1 MKERRLA
8 AVLLALIVIVTASS
22 VALAA
27 EPYVQKMNVVYA
39 ETDGIGLLMDIF
51 TPPEEKNGLAIVD
64 IASGAWHS
72 DRGKINDHKRAQMF
86 TIMCSRGYTVFAVR
100 PGSITKFTAPEML
113 ANLKTAIRWVKA
125 HADEY
130 EIDPDQLGLCG
141 ASAGGHLACLVSTT
155 GEDGSPDAK
164 EPLDQYS
171 TRVAATVAFFPPTDF
186 LNWGGREIKPNS
198 LGPISRIVNGLAFP
212 RGSGELS
219 EDELKKGIE
228 AISPARLV
236 TSQCPPLLLV
246 HGDADPVVPLQQSQ
260 LMLDALEAAGVE
272 TKLIVKKGGGHPW
285 PTIHEEVKLAADWF
299 DDHLAAK

>member
-1 MKERRLA
+1 MKTRRLA
-8 AVLLALIVIVTASS
+8 AVILALIVIVTASS

-51 TPPEEKNGLAIVD
+51 TPAEEKNGLAIVD

-171 TRVAATVAFFPPTDF
+171 TRVAAAVAFFPPTDF
-186 LNWGGREIKPNS
+186 LKWAGREVNLQNS
-198 LGPISRIVNGLAFP
+198 GPISRIVNGLAFP
-212 RGSGELS
+212 RGAGELS
-219 EDELKKGIE
+219 DEELKKGIE

-246 HGDADPVVPLQQSQ
+246 HGDADPIVPLQQSQ
-260 LMLDALEAAGVE
+260 LMTEALEAAGVE